1 MRCTIVEIDNG
12 WLRLDVLQHG
22 HPGVSVII
30 ESGISKTAAAAA
42 ATTANLAA
50 KLVLP
55 PKKRGLLQKPEA
67 SS

>member
-1 MRCTIVEIDNG
+1 MRSTVVEIDNG